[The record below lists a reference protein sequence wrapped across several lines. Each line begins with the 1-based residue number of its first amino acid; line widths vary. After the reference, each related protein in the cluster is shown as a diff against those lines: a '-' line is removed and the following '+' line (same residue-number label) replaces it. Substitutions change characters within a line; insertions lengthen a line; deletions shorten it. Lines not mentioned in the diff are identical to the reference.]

1 MKIGQCLAGGMFLL
15 AGLTGT
21 APGFTASPT
30 RAAEYQLCNQTS
42 YVLDAALAVQIRQT
56 TASQGWFRIYPGDCE
71 VILSRTEDSERYF
84 VYARTPDAYDTAP
97 LPTAAANMICVAEED
112 FLIPGA
118 WRCADPNNSMVSF
131 SEVTADTNSLI
142 GQTILTGENNFD
154 QEQARIAGL
163 QRLLI
168 KAGFD
173 PGVIDGNQ
181 GEQTSQALAAFRQRN
196 NVSER
201 ESDAILFQALL
212 DAAIEKVRSVGLTYC
227 NDTEWTV
234 FAAVGI
240 SSENATRAEG
250 WFELAPGG
258 CTRAIRDALEGDKL
272 HVFAQA
278 HDGNGFPVIH
288 NGAPLQWGGDTEL
301 CTKAT
306 RFETETHENC
316 RAQGLNMNGFTSEDI
331 GERTG
336 RIIRFGIADE

>member
-1 MKIGQCLAGGMFLL
+1 MKTRHCLAGGMFLL

-21 APGFTASPT
+21 APGFAPATA

-42 YVLDAALAVQIRQT
+42 YVLDAALAVQVRQT
-56 TASQGWFRIYPGDCE
+56 TASQGWFRVYPGGCE
-71 VILSRTEDSERYF
+71 VILSRTEDTERYF

-97 LPTAAANMICVAEED
+97 LPNSASNMICIAQEN

-118 WRCADPNNSMVSF
+118 WQCADPNNSMVSF
-131 SEVTADTNSLI
+131 SEVTADTKSLV
-142 GQTILTGENNFD
+142 GQTILTGESSFD

-163 QRLLI
+163 QRLLV

-173 PGVIDGNQ
+173 PGVVDGNQ
-181 GEQTSQALAAFRQRN
+181 GEQTSLALAEFRRRN
-196 NVSER
+196 NISER
-201 ESDAILFQALL
+201 ESDAILFEALL
-212 DAAIEKVRSVGLTYC
+212 GAAVEKVRSVGLTYC
-227 NDTEWTV
+227 NDTEWTI

-240 SSENATRAEG
+240 SSEGTTRAEG
-250 WFELAPGG
+250 WFELAPGA
-258 CTRAIRDALEGDKL
+258 CNRAIRDALDGDKL

-288 NGAPLQWGGDTEL
+288 NGTPLQWGGDTEL

-306 RFETETHENC
+306 RFETSNHENC
-316 RAQGLNMNGFTSEDI
+316 RAQGLNVNGFTSEEI

-336 RIIRFGIADE
+336 RIIRFGIANE